1 MSPFLAVVVIFTS
14 FAVGAAVAG
23 TVLVSAAAGT
33 DDAGA
38 SVVASAAFVIATF
51 TVIAAVLVRCC

>member
-38 SVVASAAFVIATF
+38 SVVASAALIMSMLALTQ
-51 TVIAAVLVRCC
+51 